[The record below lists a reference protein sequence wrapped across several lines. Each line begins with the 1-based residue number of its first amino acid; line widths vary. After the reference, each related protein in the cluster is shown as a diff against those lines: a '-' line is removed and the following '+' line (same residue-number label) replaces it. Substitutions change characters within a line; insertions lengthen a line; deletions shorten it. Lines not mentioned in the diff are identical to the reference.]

1 MIHGLRRERLTEASN
16 MKIAVV
22 GCGAMGSV
30 YAALLTDAGH
40 EVWAIDSWT
49 EHVDA
54 MRAKG
59 LRVEGAS
66 GDRTVKLHATT
77 DAADAGPCDLA
88 ILATKAMHVETA
100 ARSMQPL
107 LGADTVVL
115 SIQNGLGGPDTAAKV
130 LGRERV
136 MVGVVGGFGASMK
149 APGHAHHNGWE
160 LVRLGESSGPVSPRL
175 KAVAKVWESGGFKVK
190 CFDDID
196 QLVWEKLICNVC
208 YSGTCS
214 VTERTIIEV
223 IEDPDTWKIAS
234 GCATE
239 DYNVARA
246 RGIKLDFTDPVT
258 YVHAFGM
265 KIPKARPSMLL
276 DHMAGRMSEIEAI
289 NGAIPPAAK
298 AVAVAAPYNQVIS
311 GLVRAKE
318 RRMGVRS

>member
-1 MIHGLRRERLTEASN
+1 
-16 MKIAVV
+16 MKVAVV

-30 YAALLTDAGH
+30 YAALLADAGH
-40 EVWAIDSWT
+40 EVWAIDSWKD
-49 EHVDA
+49 HVDA
-54 MRAKG
+54 IRAKG
-59 LRVEGAS
+59 LRLEGAS
-66 GDRTVKLHATT
+66 GDRIVKLHATT
-77 DAADAGPCDLA
+77 NAADAGPCDLA
-88 ILATKAMHVETA
+88 ILATKAMHVEKA
-100 ARSMQPL
+100 AQSMQPL
-107 LGADTVVL
+107 LRPDTVVL
-115 SIQNGLGGPDTAAKV
+115 SIQNGLGGPDAAAKV

-136 MVGVVGGFGASMK
+136 LVGVVGGFGASMK

-160 LVRLGESSGPVSPRL
+160 LVRLGELSGPVSPRL
-175 KAVAKVWESGGFKVK
+175 EKVAEVWQSGGFRVK

-223 IEDPDTWKIAS
+223 IGDPDAWKVAS

-239 DYNVARA
+239 AYNVARA
-246 RGIKLDFTDPVT
+246 RGITLDFDDPVA

-265 KIPKARPSMLL
+265 KIPNARPSMLL

-298 AVAVAAPYNQVIS
+298 AAGIAAPFNEVIS
-311 GLVRAKE
+311 ALVMAKE
-318 RRMGVRS
+318 RRMGVRA